1 MITQEEG
8 MQDGQSDWT
17 SDQTNKQI
25 EKLMFGQIFIISF
38 FNSDYKLNLN
48 FKILMN

>member
-1 MITQEEG
+1 MAKVTEPQIK
-8 MQDGQSDWT
+8 
-17 SDQTNKQI
+17 QTNKF